1 MCEQPEVNALEGV
14 GMIEAPGGSLIH
26 HYKVNEE
33 AAITWAHLIVATG
46 HNNLAI
52 GRRVRQVSEHF
63 IASTKLNEGMLNRV
77 STVVRDYD
85 PCFIIVAQLRLGPAR
100 DEDSTD
106 RP

>member
-1 MCEQPEVNALEGV
+1 
-14 GMIEAPGGSLIH
+14 MIEAPRGSLIH

-46 HNNLAI
+46 HNHLAI

-63 IASTKLNEGMLNRV
+63 IDGTKLNEGMLNRV

-85 PCFIIVAQLRLGPAR
+85 PCFIIVAQLTPRACSR
-100 DEDSTD
+100 
-106 RP
+106 